1 MTQPVRGLPWPGS
14 PRIISFHRKRA
25 VSAEV
30 CRAGG
35 SCNPSD
41 RAHFTK
47 IASIKLLQDRCSRA
61 AASRIHRIQACEP
74 RTDNPGCALIPP
86 PVAVLTACLPPENSS
101 HLHTNTRVNHTASVF
116 ASPFLATSCGFQAPR
131 PNEPRRNRAHF
142 FLTDFARQRRAAGRR
157 GPDFRRHHA
166 SPGRPGRSAWPGSRR
181 RGPPGTVPREERRRP
196 RNSVGASRPV
206 ASAASPSGVGAKGA
220 PVRGVLGVV
229 DHNRTCSLVSSP
241 TTLPVVVGAT
251 GPTINA
257 RGVWQLPHLLCSG
270 V

>member
-1 MTQPVRGLPWPGS
+1 MDDGSSISSRTIHLTAARRRGRIEIAHRLLHGILPRQGNRCQTRRCQSCVPDVPCQGCLE
-14 PRIISFHRKRA
+14 SFHRKRA

-30 CRAGG
+30 CLAGG
-35 SCNPSD
+35 SCSPSD

-116 ASPFLATSCGFQAPR
+116 ASPSLATFCGFQAPR

-142 FLTDFARQRRAAGRR
+142 
-157 GPDFRRHHA
+157 
-166 SPGRPGRSAWPGSRR
+166 S
-181 RGPPGTVPREERRRP
+181 
-196 RNSVGASRPV
+196 
-206 ASAASPSGVGAKGA
+206 
-220 PVRGVLGVV
+220 
-229 DHNRTCSLVSSP
+229 
-241 TTLPVVVGAT
+241 
-251 GPTINA
+251 
-257 RGVWQLPHLLCSG
+257 
-270 V
+270 